1 MLGRVTGMPIH
12 PAPPDDLPGMVD
24 AFRQTVQGIIDLGH
38 SCRPEDFA
46 LPTACPGWSV
56 QDHISHVAAV
66 ENYLETG
73 EHEEVELTG
82 TDHVRHEFGEWMEH
96 GVQLR
101 RRFPG
106 PAVVSELETLLTARV
121 ATLSDPGLTLD
132 SEVRSVMGR
141 TARLGDLLRVRIND
155 TWVHLQDIREALGRP
170 GDLDT
175 PAAATFV
182 NTVVEHF
189 PELVA
194 QRVELP
200 EGGAV
205 ILDCTGPV
213 TARAGVRLVR
223 AEDGS
228 LLTHPLFT
236 GESDTL
242 GEDLTQVQEQTS
254 STTIVLSTEA
264 LARRAAGRRPT
275 SETAYRVVGDEEL
288 AARVLDALVITP

>member
-1 MLGRVTGMPIH
+1 MPIH
-12 PAPPDDLPGMVD
+12 PAPPDDLPGMVE

-46 LPTACPGWSV
+46 LPTACPGWTV

-66 ENYLETG
+66 EDHLETG
-73 EHEEVELTG
+73 EHEEVELPER
-82 TDHVRHEFGEWMEH
+82 DHLRNRFGEWMEH

-106 PAVVSELETLLTARV
+106 AAVVSELETLLQARV
-121 ATLSDPGLTLD
+121 TALSDPELTLD
-132 SEVRSVMGR
+132 SEVGGIMGR
-141 TARLGDLLRVRIND
+141 TVRLEDLLRLRIND
-155 TWVHLQDIREALGRP
+155 TWVHQQDLREALGRP

-182 NTVVEHF
+182 NTIVEHF
-189 PELVA
+189 PALVA
-194 QRVELP
+194 ERVELP
-200 EGGAV
+200 ENEAV

-223 AEDGS
+223 GEDGS

-236 GESDTL
+236 GESDTA
-242 GEDLTQVQEQTS
+242 GEDLTLVQEPAS
-254 STTIVLSTEA
+254 STTIVLSTDA
-264 LARRAAGRRPT
+264 LTRRAAGRRPT
-275 SETAYRVVGDEEL
+275 AETAYRVVGDEEL
-288 AARVLDALVITP
+288 AVRVLDALVVTP